1 MVGPSQWSR
10 SASAGGIPA
19 WWSRR
24 RNWSITTLTCTH
36 APPRLSRAASTGQA
50 TPRQATADGRCA
62 EKWGHSLSCSN
73 ILAYIRQEQS

>member
-36 APPRLSRAASTGQA
+36 APPRLSRPASTGQA
-50 TPRQATADGRCA
+50 GHPQAGNRRAQMRGEVGSFAVLLQHPCV
-62 EKWGHSLSCSN
+62 
-73 ILAYIRQEQS
+73 